1 MKFGDKLAF
10 IKNDDIKDK
19 FIETIKQRQYD
30 IDQMEKQK
38 FCEHLKIFAENYIMK
53 RREKLKLTEYT
64 DMKNIYRDRSN
75 KYSDILT
82 AIENAL
88 EKDIIYYNTRNA
100 STDFNLVDVKEK
112 IKKVEQRLKYL
123 NKRKHQKQFLMIQE
137 TNRKN
142 KAEKLIKSKMKAHLS
157 ESMKNIELE
166 KSPLRS
172 EKL

>member
-1 MKFGDKLAF
+1 
-10 IKNDDIKDK
+10 
-19 FIETIKQRQYD
+19 
-30 IDQMEKQK
+30 MEKQK
-38 FCEHLKIFAENYIMK
+38 FCEHLKVFAESYIMK

-123 NKRKHQKQFLMIQE
+123 NKRKHQKQFLMIQD
-137 TNRKN
+137 TNKRN
-142 KAEKLIKSKMKAHLS
+142 KAEKLIKSKMKAYLS

>member
-38 FCEHLKIFAENYIMK
+38 FCEHLKVFAENYIMK

-112 IKKVEQRLKYL
+112 IQ
-123 NKRKHQKQFLMIQE
+123 
-137 TNRKN
+137 
-142 KAEKLIKSKMKAHLS
+142 
-157 ESMKNIELE
+157 
-166 KSPLRS
+166 
-172 EKL
+172 

>member
-1 MKFGDKLAF
+1 
-10 IKNDDIKDK
+10 
-19 FIETIKQRQYD
+19 
-30 IDQMEKQK
+30 MEKQK
-38 FCEHLKIFAENYIMK
+38 FCEHLKVFAESYIMK

-123 NKRKHQKQFLMIQE
+123 NKRKHQKQFLMIQD
-137 TNRKN
+137 TNKRN
-142 KAEKLIKSKMKAHLS
+142 KAENLIKSKMKAYLS

-172 EKL
+172 EKLQRVKEISSKSLKLILNKKWKCFE